1 MTSVIRPVSL
11 LVFETKCH
19 NDELVA
25 RFLGIEFGEAVLPG
39 FGKSAPIFSENCAR
53 QSAEYW
59 AQRKIFCIGC
69 GGDTTDEHTHGAGDR
84 QKGKCAATLMAELV
98 GVTADLAVQKIVEE
112 TLLFD
117 SGTGCPRG
125 HLAEFVKAVHR
136 RQPGGELTL
145 MKWHQ
150 YWVKAV
156 YDRLTLEPSP
166 RNGRKEKTLSERI
179 GKIMAAKSAVFPD
192 DNIKSRIVQDMKVI
206 EGLGDKFVLGLPFIL
221 QSLERTNRADD
232 DIDASL
238 AFFAGIMYQE
248 QTAFRALRKLADKK
262 ARRDRIPAVLNGRD
276 SNLTLI
282 TLVTDDELALK
293 VLLNIGAD
301 LALIISTD
309 GHPVIL
315 RNEKVEGLSLN
326 TARGMI
332 RWLELEKGADGK
344 PIILKGTDGKLM
356 DLSFEALEAFE
367 GTHPAVPQWYG
378 VSYMMANGT
387 TTHRGVP
394 RTNMIADAA
403 PRDVLLH
410 AFHPRLIKQWKE
422 ARRIGI
428 PLSNPVISIVRDE
441 SSPSEPGVQAA

>member
-1 MTSVIRPVSL
+1 MR
-11 LVFETKCH
+11 
-19 NDELVA
+19 
-25 RFLGIEFGEAVLPG
+25 
-39 FGKSAPIFSENCAR
+39 
-53 QSAEYW
+53 
-59 AQRKIFCIGC
+59 
-69 GGDTTDEHTHGAGDR
+69 
-84 QKGKCAATLMAELV
+84 
-98 GVTADLAVQKIVEE
+98 
-112 TLLFD
+112 
-117 SGTGCPRG
+117 
-125 HLAEFVKAVHR
+125 
-136 RQPGGELTL
+136 
-145 MKWHQ
+145 WHQ

-156 YDRLTLEPSP
+156 YDRLTLEPSL

-179 GKIMAAKSAVFPD
+179 KKIMIAKPAAFPD
-192 DNIKSRIVQDMKVI
+192 DNIRSRIIQDVKNV

-276 SNLTLI
+276 CNITLI

-309 GHPVIL
+309 GHPAIF
-315 RNEKVEGLSLN
+315 RNGKVEGLSLN
-326 TARGMI
+326 TVRGMI
-332 RWLELEKGADGK
+332 RWLELEKDESGRPIALKGADGK
-344 PIILKGTDGKLM
+344 PM

-378 VSYMMANGT
+378 VNYMLANGT
-387 TTHRGVP
+387 TTHRGVS
-394 RTNMIADAA
+394 RTNMIADAT

-422 ARRIGI
+422 ARRISI
-428 PLSNPVISIVRDE
+428 PLNNPVISIVKKE
-441 SSPSEPGVQAA
+441 AA